1 MRIGFQH
8 LYYNFIKVRLCV
20 CASLIPKIGHIF
32 NQFFP
37 FTYKSVMNMYLGEN
51 AKEIYF

>member
-1 MRIGFQH
+1 MKNWSHVF
-8 LYYNFIKVRLCV
+8 Y
-20 CASLIPKIGHIF
+20 

-37 FTYKSVMNMYLGEN
+37 FTYNSVMNMYLGEN

>member
-8 LYYNFIKVRLCV
+8 LYYNFVKTCLCV
-20 CASLIPKIGHIF
+20 YAAQIPKIGHIF